1 MKKKI
6 LILLLVICAF
16 VVFIFL
22 NNNDQTQKINNN
34 SDMGEWSQV
43 FAAGPC
49 DASSHNITGWAYAY
63 PIGPISLSCTNQG
76 APVNY
81 GVNII
86 KSFSPEVV
94 CSGGIT
100 CDSTYTPVYTGS
112 TNYHHVRITGN
123 SSGAGSGTFTVP
135 DGLSMLDVTVVG
147 GGAAGFKWGGA
158 GGNVKTE
165 TNYKVVQGESINVVV
180 GAGGVFEPN
189 PSISS
194 LRVGKGSSFGS
205 VSVNNT
211 VEQNSGSCIRS
222 NGGSGGGG
230 YTQNAAT
237 AGRQGGS
244 NGSDGLFRTC
254 PGGVGQHLTTVGI
267 DGKTYAAGG
276 GGGGSH
282 ATSAIGGFDSFNSYN
297 LGRASTG
304 SSSSG
309 GTPTSGSGSGGGAG
323 FYNTSTGQWSNGGNG
338 AAGVVIVRFPKLNE
352 KELSGYAWS
361 PTIGP
366 ISFNK
371 NEICASGF
379 CTEAEFPASNTNT
392 KHVAKIEYVKSGVA
406 KITGWARAISACNFN
421 GKKCTTNGAGSDA
434 GGWDGWIK
442 FDGSTIT
449 SSTAEPYFVKEG
461 TKYNTVIKT
470 VSGEHLILGNA
481 WGGDVLDARTPPS
494 AVIGEIR
501 YIDAKT
507 TYNPDWACV
516 SAPPAANFSLS
527 CAKVSGTICYFN
539 PGSLVTLKNLSTDPD
554 EGSPCYVANDIKT
567 STWTPGATV
576 SGKGNSSFTPTN
588 TAEYTQNISLTVED
602 YQGNTNTKSQNW
614 TLRRAIQTNFSCC
627 IKGENGGGDCSSAA
641 NFKNCGES
649 GFKSLTITEETKLFV
664 RDSTD
669 VAVHTVVA
677 SNCSISS
684 PNWVYDKGDV
694 SNPGANTASISI
706 MKGGKIKRTACDS
719 SGLCDDEEKSLDTM
733 FGQIIKN
740 PDFKEIPFD

>member
-282 ATSAIGGFDSFNSYN
+282 ATSAIGGIDSFNSYI

-304 SSSSG
+304 LSYPG

-323 FYNTSTGQWSNGGNG
+323 FYNTSTSQWSNGGNG
-338 AAGVVIVRFPKLNE
+338 ASGVIIVRFPKLNA

-361 PTIGP
+361 PAIGP

-392 KHVAKIEYVKSGVA
+392 KHVAKIEFVKPGIA
-406 KITGWARAISACNFN
+406 KITGWARAISACEFD

-442 FDGSTIT
+442 FDGSAIT
-449 SSTAEPYFVKEG
+449 SSTAKPYFIKEG
-461 TKYNTVIKT
+461 NKYNTYVET

-481 WGGDVLDARTPPS
+481 WGGDLLDTRTPPS
-494 AVIGEIR
+494 AVLGEIR
-501 YIDAKT
+501 YVGAKT
-507 TYNPDWACV
+507 TYDPNWACEGDGP
-516 SAPPAANFSLS
+516 SANFHLT
-527 CAKVSGTICYFN
+527 CLKIDGTLCYFN
-539 PGSLVTLKNLSTDPD
+539 PGGSITLNNDSV
-554 EGSPCYVANDIKT
+554 EGSPCLSPIKT
-567 STWTPGATV
+567 SIWTPGATV
-576 SGKGNSSFTPTN
+576 SGKGNSSFLTTN

-602 YQGNTNTKSQNW
+602 YQGKKNTKSQNW

-627 IKGENGGGDCSSAA
+627 IKGENDGGECANDS
-641 NFKNCGES
+641 NFKACDNA
-649 GFKSLTITEETKLFV
+649 GFKGLTITEETNLYI
-664 RDSTD
+664 RDNANVPARTII
-669 VAVHTVVA
+669 ANGQTVT
-677 SNCSISS
+677 SR
-684 PNWVYDKGDV
+684 NWTYDKGEV
-694 SNPGANTASISI
+694 SNPSGNTSIPV
-706 MKGGKIKRTACDS
+706 MKGGKIKLKVCDS
-719 SGLCDDEEKSLDTM
+719 SGICDEEEKSLDGAGGI
-733 FGQIIKN
+733 FGKIITN